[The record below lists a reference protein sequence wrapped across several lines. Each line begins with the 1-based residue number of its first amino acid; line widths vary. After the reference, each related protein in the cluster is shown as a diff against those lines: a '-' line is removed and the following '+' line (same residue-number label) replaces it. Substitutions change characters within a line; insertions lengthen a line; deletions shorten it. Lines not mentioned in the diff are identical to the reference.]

1 MIMLLAKYIRIPLSV
16 FLLSVKSGVHWRRG
30 KSLGR

>member
-16 FLLSVKSGVHWRRG
+16 FLLSVKSGEI
-30 KSLGR
+30 GRAHV